1 MCMLVLSVFTVPPGE
16 RGFGTARGGVAT
28 FMDLSELSGSEFD
41 SYSDDGCLFI
51 DESSGRAAVT
61 PFEALTAGSED
72 GGDYGDVEYET
83 QTRQSLHALLEQA
96 DAELYN
102 EGGGSSA
109 DTECRRWRRGFC
121 HLAVHGH
128 AAAAPVAAAHA
139 SAAVDPVSSSSRVA
153 DYCVLTV
160 AHDTASLELEL
171 VGRQCVPTPPHAEHE
186 WDAAPPAHVE
196 EVLAWHGVHEETL
209 AAHVTGGPDAAA
221 AGRREWSRLRRF
233 GLPPREPGLVLVESV
248 LSRLVQA
255 CWRALQPAL
264 AKVPLV
270 TARVLARLAMPLRA
284 ESQPPTVAPA
294 TAAPCQ
300 APSSPAPPPPSG
312 SSWASAQWSPLAP
325 ERALAVAAAYEPPL
339 GTCAAVALG
348 GLRQTFAV
356 PQGSRCGSCTSG
368 RSNMVATPP
377 PAGLR
382 PRVLP
387 PPPPAARAVPSAAR
401 LPRGGAAPWS
411 AQDDV
416 ARRMMPASSVGSRC
430 SRPASSAA
438 GAHGVGAGGGGSGG
452 GGGGATSACSQQGQP
467 APRAARINSLAPT
480 KRFSPS
486 VGRRASSGSTKPS
499 TIDDGLRLPPITLF
513 GRGYSS

>member
-1 MCMLVLSVFTVPPGE
+1 MEL
-16 RGFGTARGGVAT
+16 
-28 FMDLSELSGSEFD
+28 LSELSGSDFE

-51 DESSGRAAVT
+51 DESSGRVAVT

-83 QTRQSLHALLEQA
+83 QMRQSLHALLEQA

-102 EGGGSSA
+102 EGSGSSA

-121 HLAVHGH
+121 HLAVRGH
-128 AAAAPVAAAHA
+128 AAAAPAAAVHA
-139 SAAVDPVSSSSRVA
+139 SAAVEPVSSSSRVE
-153 DYCVLTV
+153 DYCVLPV
-160 AHDTASLELEL
+160 ACEAVSLELEL
-171 VGRQCVPTPPHAEHE
+171 VGRQCVPTPPHPEPE
-186 WDAAPPAHVE
+186 WEDDAPPAHVE

-264 AKVPLV
+264 AKVPLI
-270 TARVLARLAMPLRA
+270 TARVLARLAMPPRA
-284 ESQPPTVAPA
+284 ESPPPTAAPV

-300 APSSPAPPPPSG
+300 PPSSPAPPPPSG

-325 ERALAVAAAYEPPL
+325 DRALAVAAAYEPPL

-356 PQGSRCGSCTSG
+356 PQGSRCGSCTG
-368 RSNMVATPP
+368 RSNTVVTTPP
-377 PAGLR
+377 SGLR

-387 PPPPAARAVPSAAR
+387 PPQPPAARAVPSAAR
-401 LPRGGAAPWS
+401 LPRGGATPWS

-438 GAHGVGAGGGGSGG
+438 GAHGAHTTLGGGGG
-452 GGGGATSACSQQGQP
+452 GGGGASAWAQQGQP
-467 APRAARINSLAPT
+467 APRAARSNSLAPT

>member
-1 MCMLVLSVFTVPPGE
+1 
-16 RGFGTARGGVAT
+16 
-28 FMDLSELSGSEFD
+28 MDLSELSGSEFE

-83 QTRQSLHALLEQA
+83 QMRQSLHALLEQA
-96 DAELYN
+96 DTELYN

-109 DTECRRWRRGFC
+109 DTECRRWHRGFC
-121 HLAVHGH
+121 HLAVRGH
-128 AAAAPVAAAHA
+128 AAAAPVAAVHA
-139 SAAVDPVSSSSRVA
+139 SAAVEPVSSSSRVA
-153 DYCVLTV
+153 DYCVLPV
-160 AHDTASLELEL
+160 ACDAVSLELEL
-171 VGRQCVPTPPHAEHE
+171 VGGQCVPTPLHAEDG

-233 GLPPREPGLVLVESV
+233 GLPPREPGLLLVESV

-270 TARVLARLAMPLRA
+270 TARVLARLAVPLRA

-300 APSSPAPPPPSG
+300 TPGSPTPPPPSG

-356 PQGSRCGSCTSG
+356 PQGSRCGSCTG
-368 RSNMVATPP
+368 RSNMLATPP

-430 SRPASSAA
+430 SRPVSSA
-438 GAHGVGAGGGGSGG
+438 GVAHGVGAGGGGG
-452 GGGGATSACSQQGQP
+452 GGGGASACSQQGQP
-467 APRAARINSLAPT
+467 APRAARSNSLAPT

-513 GRGYSS
+513 GRGYST